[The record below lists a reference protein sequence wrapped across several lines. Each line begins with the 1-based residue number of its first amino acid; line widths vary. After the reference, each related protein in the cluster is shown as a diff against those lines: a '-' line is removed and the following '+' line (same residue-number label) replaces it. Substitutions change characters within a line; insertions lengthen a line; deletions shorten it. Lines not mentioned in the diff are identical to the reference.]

1 MSPTN
6 RISGKGQVTIPKK
19 VREALGASAGDL
31 IAYEVEG
38 NVVALKCVAPFD
50 EAYHAALSQ
59 TLDEWAT
66 TEDEEAFR
74 DL

>member
-1 MSPTN
+1 MTTS
-6 RISGKGQVTIPKK
+6 RLSSKGQVTIPKEFRDAIGLK
-19 VREALGASAGDL
+19 SGDVV
-31 IAYEVEG
+31 AYEVHD
-38 NVVALKCVAPFD
+38 NVITLKHLEPFD
-50 EAYHAALSQ
+50 VAFHEALSK